1 VSDQHTG
8 RTAVIAG
15 AGVAGLTAAI
25 CLHRIGWT
33 PIVVERAADLRG
45 GGYVMGLS
53 GPGYDAAEQLGILS
67 RLQDVA
73 REIDENTYKD
83 RRGRELLRLRYREFL
98 GDIPYLVLRRSD
110 LATVL
115 YDIAGDFLDLR
126 FSTTVE
132 DAAGTG
138 DGVAVTLSSGETV
151 NADLLIGADGFR
163 SAMRRKFFGDDSDF
177 LKPLGYRF
185 GAYDLADTL
194 NLGSN
199 FLSYSM
205 PGQLAEYYTL
215 SEGRLAALQVWKT
228 GETGPVAP
236 QDRWAVLSE
245 VGARSHPDVLRM
257 IGEAKADSTPI
268 LDDMSLVDMPDWS
281 KGRTLLLGD
290 AAHCL
295 TLVSGQGAGLAMAS
309 ALILADELAGADVA
323 AALANHNHRM
333 RPAVKSLQERSR
345 RMAAWFI
352 PGSPYAYRLRNVMLR
367 SMPRRWLARYFR
379 NSIRSEITA
388 TENLRA
394 RSIQAVP
401 QNSPLDG
408 CPLTDPENSQR
419 SSTP

>member
-1 VSDQHTG
+1 MCV
-8 RTAVIAG
+8 
-15 AGVAGLTAAI
+15 
-25 CLHRIGWT
+25 
-33 PIVVERAADLRG
+33 RA
-45 GGYVMGLS
+45 S
-53 GPGYDAAEQLGILS
+53 
-67 RLQDVA
+67 
-73 REIDENTYKD
+73 
-83 RRGRELLRLRYREFL
+83 
-98 GDIPYLVLRRSD
+98 
-110 LATVL
+110 
-115 YDIAGDFLDLR
+115 
-126 FSTTVE
+126 ST
-132 DAAGTG
+132 
-138 DGVAVTLSSGETV
+138 GETI

-163 SAMRRKFFGDDSDF
+163 SAMRRKFFGEDSGF

-205 PGQLAEYYTL
+205 PGQLSEYYTL

-236 QDRWAVLSE
+236 EDRWEVLSE

-257 IGEAKADSTPI
+257 IEEAKADSTPI

-281 KGRTLLLGD
+281 TGRILLLGD

-309 ALILADELAGADVA
+309 ALILADELASNDVPT
-323 AALANHNHRM
+323 ALANHDRRM
-333 RPAVKSLQERSR
+333 RPAVDRLQERSR

-352 PGSPYAYRLRNVMLR
+352 PGSPLAYRFRNLMLRN
-367 SMPRRWLARYFR
+367 MPRRWLARYFMK
-379 NSIRSEITA
+379 SIKSEITA

-394 RSIQAVP
+394 HPFQTAP

-408 CPLTDPENSQR
+408 CPLTNADDNQQ
-419 SSTP
+419 SSTS